1 MTIWKMMEP
10 EEREDEKE
18 SADDESLLAS
28 TSAAPPRERL
38 PGKVPG
44 KHPQG
49 RLKKQNG
56 SCIIK

>member
-1 MTIWKMMEP
+1 MTIQKMMEP
-10 EEREDEKE
+10 EERENEKE
-18 SADDESLLAS
+18 SAEDESLLAS
-28 TSAAPPRERL
+28 TLTAPSREQL

-56 SCIIK
+56 SCFIN